1 MKTHLSRAAKLAW
14 SRLRGAGEIT
24 SLQHDGVVMVL
35 SQGVSPT
42 DACAA
47 LTELCD
53 PWDKCLSGPKSSSGK
68 TSKSG
73 KRKQCRRCPCWSLS
87 CSLASHLSSKVQMK
101 PFKSSSTE
109 YCKLTTKLA
118 TSTTSSKASRVHKI
132 HMQASAAH
140 RRCRRCR
147 RCRLCSRHR
156 HHIHAMA
163 AICCRHLL
171 GRCCRRH
178 RRHLLFMAAISRRRL
193 TCRC

>member
-1 MKTHLSRAAKLAW
+1 MTCQANPFCALNSTRICRVARSAPACVPISEHVSEGGLNRNSSAQLLPSDVCFAHKTLKNNFQIGKAK
-14 SRLRGAGEIT
+14 
-24 SLQHDGVVMVL
+24 
-35 SQGVSPT
+35 
-42 DACAA
+42 AC
-47 LTELCD
+47 
-53 PWDKCLSGPKSSSGK
+53 
-68 TSKSG
+68 
-73 KRKQCRRCPCWSLS
+73 RCPCSSLS

-118 TSTTSSKASRVHKI
+118 TTTTSSKASRVHKI
-132 HMQASAAH
+132 HVWASAAH
-140 RRCRRCR
+140 HSRCRRCR
-147 RCRLCSRHR
+147 RCRLCSRHHR

-178 RRHLLFMAAISRRRL
+178 RRHLLFMTATSCRRHL